1 MTGTFKGWHMAVIT
15 VSFFAVIIAVNIT
28 LAVFANTSWTGL
40 VVENSYVASQNFNR
54 DAEIA
59 RQQHAVGWQMVLDM
73 SKGPAEVSILDRSGQ
88 PLRGLRVQALL
99 QHPVSDSQDQQ
110 LVLKEIQPGIYA
122 SANVLTSGA
131 WIVDV
136 TVEGADKKPVR
147 FVRRILVK

>member
-28 LAVFANTSWTGL
+28 LAVFASRSWTGL

-59 RQQHAVGWQMVLDM
+59 RQQHAVGWQMKLDM
-73 SKGPAEVSILDRSGQ
+73 GKGPAEVSILDRSGK
-88 PLRGLRVQALL
+88 PLLGLEVNALL
-99 QHPVSDSQDQQ
+99 QHPVSDSQDQE

-122 SANVLTSGA
+122 SAGTLASGS
-131 WIVDV
+131 WVVDV
-136 TVEGADKKPVR
+136 TAQGADHKPVR
-147 FVRRILVK
+147 FVQRIMVR

>member
-28 LAVFANTSWTGL
+28 LAVFANRSWTGL

-59 RQQHAVGWQMVLDM
+59 RQQHAVGWQMKLDM
-73 SKGPAEVSILDRSGQ
+73 SKGPAEVSILDRAGK
-88 PLRGLRVQALL
+88 PLLGLAVHALL

-110 LVLKEIQPGIYA
+110 LMLREIQPGIYA
-122 SANVLTSGA
+122 SAGTLASGS

-136 TVEGADKKPVR
+136 TAEGDDHKPVR
-147 FVRRILVK
+147 FVERIVVK